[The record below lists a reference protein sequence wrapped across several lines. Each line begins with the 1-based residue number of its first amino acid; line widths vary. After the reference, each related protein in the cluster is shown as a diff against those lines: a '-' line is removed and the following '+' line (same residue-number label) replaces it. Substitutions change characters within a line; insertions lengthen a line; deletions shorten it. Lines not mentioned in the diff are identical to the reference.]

1 MLNRIRVTQL
11 YIKLAK
17 SILPEKKYVKDNTL
31 AMRIF
36 HKFYKVS
43 GEQPKVLASR
53 VKQCAYT
60 NCTL

>member
-11 YIKLAK
+11 YIKLTK
-17 SILPEKKYVKDNTL
+17 SILPEKYVKDNTL

-43 GEQPKVLASR
+43 GEQPKVLASW
-53 VKQCAYT
+53 VKQCTYT